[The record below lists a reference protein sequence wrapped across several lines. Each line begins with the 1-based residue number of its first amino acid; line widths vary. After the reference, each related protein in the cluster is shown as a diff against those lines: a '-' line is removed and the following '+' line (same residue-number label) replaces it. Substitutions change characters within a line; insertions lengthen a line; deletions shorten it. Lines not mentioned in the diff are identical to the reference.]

1 MKKILIQSLF
11 FLSVALVVFSCKK
24 SDDDH
29 GAGWTDDDKASYQQV
44 INVQDEIGNQLDDW
58 LQSMDSLDAINQAY
72 QAFTSNENVSS
83 ATINS
88 QGIAVQYKNGIRG
101 GLLIYTEDDDF
112 EDKLSLPDIS
122 ANNPEGHLKSLV
134 NPRKMILLNPHYF
147 ERNYLTDQIVQKTN
161 LNLSRVGMALNP
173 FYKNEEATVDRFT
186 ELSGYGIIHIYSH
199 GWAWPSK
206 HNITEVYLMT
216 GEEANVNTSK
226 KYWSDLTDGN
236 IPVVKVSSSSNK
248 YFLSPQFIM
257 DNNDFSNDTIMFY
270 GGFCYSFLGNWPDL
284 VHSFADGAYLGF
296 DWRVKTF
303 NNANWSVNSIALMS
317 DTTKNQPMT
326 LQGWFDDPGV
336 AKSYWDNGDSRTT
349 WIHYTGDGNLK
360 LWDDV
365 SVRLIPLSPDGAPVS
380 VPGEAGTAYP
390 FRCEVSSN
398 SSDIEYIWDIG
409 DGSSPVSASNEVNIT
424 WSEEG
429 NYELSV
435 TAKNNNSGVV
445 IGTAKLNVTIG
456 ESGEDVTEF
465 VTSCLKAGCTFK
477 AGIQYSP
484 SGDNLWDGLS
494 VNSVPLDWSGL
505 SFTGTY
511 EETDMG
517 MEIKYT
523 VSGSLSSDGQKVSFY
538 AREEIEEPYLNAK
551 RDFSITV
558 SDYPLSIISE
568 GDDYIDP
575 YAAYGSPYTGN
586 IDVQQ
591 FVSNFEGYYISNGI
605 TYTVTGVEWDNVTM
619 LCMMFVKERNSR
631 SRTSGLSAVQDLE
644 SASK

>member
-1 MKKILIQSLF
+1 MKKTLVQFLF
-11 FLSVALVVFSCKK
+11 LLSIALVIFSCKK
-24 SDDDH
+24 SDDEP
-29 GAGWTDDDKASYQQV
+29 GPGWTDEDKSSYQQV
-44 INVQDEIGNQLDDW
+44 INVQDEIGNNLDDW
-58 LQSMDSLDAINQAY
+58 FQSMDSLDAINQAY
-72 QAFTSNENVSS
+72 EAFISNENVSS

-88 QGIAVQYKNGIRG
+88 QGIAVQYANGVRG
-101 GLLIYTEDDDF
+101 GIFLRYKDDSGEVGEKLFPEDF
-112 EDKLSLPDIS
+112 QEKTG
-122 ANNPEGHLKSLV
+122 NGFKSLV
-134 NPRKMILLNPHYF
+134 NQRKMILINPHYF
-147 ERNYLTDQIVQKTN
+147 ERSYYTDQVKSIDER
-161 LNLSRVGMALNP
+161 NLSKVGMELST

-199 GWAWPSK
+199 GWAWPK
-206 HNITEVYLMT
+206 QENITDVYLLT
-216 GEEANVNTSK
+216 GETANETTSA
-226 KYWSDLTDGN
+226 KYWDELKTGN
-236 IPVVKVSSSSNK
+236 IPVMKVAGPNK
-248 YFLSPQFIM
+248 YLVSPKFIA
-257 DNNDFSNDTIMFY
+257 DHNDFSNDTVLFY
-270 GGFCYSFLGNWPDL
+270 GGFCYSFLGNWPDIIDG
-284 VHSFADGAYLGF
+284 FADGAYTGY
-296 DWRVKTF
+296 DWSVYTHK
-303 NNANWSVNSIALMS
+303 NANWCVNSLFNLS
-317 DTTKNQPMT
+317 DTTADQPIT
-326 LQGWFDDPGV
+326 LNDWFNDTEVP
-336 AKSYWDNGDSRTT
+336 KSYWNERDSRTVH
-349 WIHYTGDGNLK
+349 IHYAGDGNLK

-365 SVRLIPLSPDGAPVS
+365 SVRLIPLSSDGAPVS

-398 SSDIEYIWDIG
+398 NSDIEYIWDIG

-456 ESGEDVTEF
+456 ESSEDVTEF

-484 SGDNLWDGLS
+484 SGGIWDGLS

-517 MEIKYT
+517 IEKKYT

-538 AREEIEEPYLNAK
+538 AREEVEEPYLNAK
-551 RDFSITV
+551 HDFSITV
-558 SDYPLSIISE
+558 ADYPLSLISD
-568 GDDYIDP
+568 GGIYDP

-591 FVSNFEGYYISNGI
+591 YVSNFEGYCISNGI
-605 TYTVTGVEWDNVTM
+605 TYTVTGVEWDNVIM
-619 LCMMFVKERNSR
+619 LCMMFVQENASKVSE
-631 SRTSGLSAVQDLE
+631 LPAVQDLE
-644 SASK
+644 FRGK